1 MRRNLKV
8 VVLVVVF
15 LLAGGASVAFASTT
29 GGYRVEFL
37 MPSAEGTFPGDS
49 VKIGGRDA
57 GTVRSIGVRDNKA
70 LVTVD
75 LDDAFAPLHEG
86 TNARISWEAVLSER
100 FLDILPGTAANP
112 AIPSGGRVESTIER
126 VELGDVLS
134 MLDPKTLTDANSVV
148 QQVSALLKDRE
159 PQVRDTLAMG
169 GPALN
174 GLGEVL
180 QAVGSD
186 GPAIR
191 ELVSQLHQITSTL
204 AARDAKV
211 SGTVRDLGRL
221 TGDVAAQ
228 QKQLADGLKELPPTL
243 GAART
248 TLDKVPEVV
257 DQTVPLLND
266 LQPATARL
274 PGVAAN
280 LNPLLAD
287 LRPAVGDLRPTLD
300 AANALLRRTPGLLDS
315 AHGVLPQLTNILHT
329 AEPAVSFL
337 RPYTPELTGWFSN
350 WAGIFA
356 GEDATGNY
364 ARALL
369 TASASSVGDNP
380 GVIPPGQWRDERP
393 APGSIAGQP
402 WTDANGDGA
411 R

>member
-1 MRRNLKV
+1 MLVLV
-8 VVLVVVF
+8 VVLV
-15 LLAGGASVAFASTT
+15 LAGGASMALASTT

-37 MPSAEGTFPGDS
+37 MPSADGTFPGDP
-49 VKIGGRDA
+49 VKIGGQDA

-75 LDDAFAPLHEG
+75 LDDAFAPLHAG
-86 TNARISWEAVLSER
+86 TNARIDWEAVLSER
-100 FLDILPGTAANP
+100 FLDILPGPATNP
-112 AIPSGGRVESTIER
+112 VIPSGGRIVATIER
-126 VELGDVLS
+126 VELGDLLS
-134 MLDPKTLTDANSVV
+134 MLDPKTLTDANSLV

-159 PQVRDTLAMG
+159 PQARATLATG

-180 QAVGSD
+180 QGIGSD

-191 ELVSQLHQITSTL
+191 DLVSQLHQITGTL

-211 SGTVRDLGRL
+211 AGTVRDLGQL
-221 TGDVAAQ
+221 TGDVAGEQ
-228 QKQLADGLKELPPTL
+228 EQLADGLKELPPTL
-243 GAART
+243 GAVKA
-248 TLDKVPEVV
+248 TLDKVPDAV
-257 DQTVPLLND
+257 DQTVPLLTD

-274 PGVAAN
+274 PGIAAN
-280 LNPLLAD
+280 LNPVLSD

-315 AHGVLPQLTNILHT
+315 AHGVLPQATDIVHT
-329 AEPAVSFL
+329 AEPAVAFL

-350 WAGIFA
+350 WTGIFA
-356 GEDATGNY
+356 GNDATGNY

-369 TASASSVGDNP
+369 TASVSSVGDNP
-380 GVIPPGQWRDERP
+380 GVMPPGQSRDERP
-393 APGSIAGQP
+393 APGSIVGQP
-402 WTDANGDGA
+402 WTDANGDGQ